1 MTASSHHSNDVKK
14 STKRKNQKKGNN
26 AAATA
31 SNNRSNSSY
40 QKDAIEMVTRVEE
53 ALKPHITFEAE
64 LSWNEQDNTSSTIG
78 SSSNCNDDTK
88 HHNSTVM
95 AKATAITSLTIPKIP
110 SGILRAAV
118 PSSFLVQRLGSTLTS
133 KALEVCLPRFLRQLE
148 RDYRRW
154 SGQ

>member
-1 MTASSHHSNDVKK
+1 
-14 STKRKNQKKGNN
+14 
-26 AAATA
+26 
-31 SNNRSNSSY
+31 
-40 QKDAIEMVTRVEE
+40 
-53 ALKPHITFEAE
+53 
-64 LSWNEQDNTSSTIG
+64 
-78 SSSNCNDDTK
+78 
-88 HHNSTVM
+88 M

-110 SGILRAAV
+110 SGILRVAAAV